1 MYNGAVRFV
10 NEIIIV
16 SWEREKI
23 MGMTDRQFDEYR
35 KNLLRE
41 MKRMRKKAEKEPK
54 EMLEDFDEMMNDL
67 EESLKRP

>member
-1 MYNGAVRFV
+1 
-10 NEIIIV
+10 
-16 SWEREKI
+16 

-41 MKRMRKKAEKEPK
+41 MKKIRKKAESDLK
-54 EMLEDFDEMMNDL
+54 EMLSEFDEMLHDM

>member
-1 MYNGAVRFV
+1 
-10 NEIIIV
+10 
-16 SWEREKI
+16 

-41 MKRMRKKAEKEPK
+41 MKKLRKKNDDNFEEMKKE
-54 EMLEDFDEMMNDL
+54 LDEILHDM

>member
-1 MYNGAVRFV
+1 MKQKSGG
-10 NEIIIV
+10 ID
-16 SWEREKI
+16 

-41 MKRMRKKAEKEPK
+41 MKRIRQKADTNPEEMKKE
-54 EMLEDFDEMMNDL
+54 FDEILRDM

>member
-1 MYNGAVRFV
+1 
-10 NEIIIV
+10 
-16 SWEREKI
+16 

-41 MKRMRKKAEKEPK
+41 IKSIRKRTNDNFEEMKKE
-54 EMLEDFDEMMNDL
+54 LDEILHDM

>member
-1 MYNGAVRFV
+1 
-10 NEIIIV
+10 
-16 SWEREKI
+16 

-41 MKRMRKKAEKEPK
+41 MKRIRQKADTNPEEMKKE
-54 EMLEDFDEMMNDL
+54 FDEILRDM

>member
-1 MYNGAVRFV
+1 
-10 NEIIIV
+10 
-16 SWEREKI
+16 

-41 MKRMRKKAEKEPK
+41 MKKLRQKNENNFEEMKKE
-54 EMLEDFDEMMNDL
+54 LDEILHDM

>member
-1 MYNGAVRFV
+1 MHRGYNIEH
-10 NEIIIV
+10 NHN
-16 SWEREKI
+16 REVQF

-41 MKRMRKKAEKEPK
+41 MKRLRKKLDTDTEEMKKE
-54 EMLEDFDEMMNDL
+54 FDEMLHDM